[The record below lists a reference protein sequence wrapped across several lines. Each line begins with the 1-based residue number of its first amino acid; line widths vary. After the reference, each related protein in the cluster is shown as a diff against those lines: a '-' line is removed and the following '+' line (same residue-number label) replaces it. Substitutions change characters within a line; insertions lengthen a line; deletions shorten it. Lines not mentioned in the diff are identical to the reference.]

1 MHTWRTKADEDSESA
16 APITI
21 ASSILLMF
29 TCRPKP
35 NKLLKSRMAKELK
48 ELSPLPI

>member
-1 MHTWRTKADEDSESA
+1 VHTWRTKAEEDSERA

-35 NKLLKSRMAKELK
+35 IQTLISRMAKELK
-48 ELSPLPI
+48 ELSP

>member
-1 MHTWRTKADEDSESA
+1 MHTWRTKADEDSERA

-29 TCRPKP
+29 TCRSKP
-35 NKLLKSRMAKELK
+35 NEIL
-48 ELSPLPI
+48 I